1 MVYELQGVQNSG
13 LLILCFFVAYIF
25 AILFATTFHE
35 FAHAYAAHK
44 CGDDTAKLMGRM
56 SLNPFKH
63 IDFLGAILFVF
74 FGFGWAKPV
83 PINPV
88 RFRNYKKGLFWTSI
102 AGVLANIILAIV
114 CSFVAFWFNKIQ
126 DLNYFYYFMH
136 LLFSYSAL
144 INISFALFN
153 ILPIYPLDGFN
164 AIASFSKYDNKYV
177 NFMRQYGYIVLMVL
191 LLTGLFNYVYIYV
204 VQNAIFGLNSLWGL
218 IFG

>member
-1 MVYELQGVQNSG
+1 MIYEMQGVQNSG
-13 LLILCFFVAYIF
+13 LLILCVFLAYVF

-63 IDFLGAILFVF
+63 IDFLGAVLFVF

-83 PINPV
+83 PINPS
-88 RFRNYKKGLFWTSI
+88 RFHNYKKGLFWTSV
-102 AGVLANIILAIV
+102 AGVFANIILAVV
-114 CSFVAFWFNKIQ
+114 CSFVAFWFAKIH
-126 DLNYFYYFMH
+126 DLNYFYHFLY

-164 AIASFSKYDNKYV
+164 AIAAFSKYDNKYV

-204 VQNAIFGLNSLWGL
+204 VQNAIFGLGSLWGL

>member
-1 MVYELQGVQNSG
+1 MINELQGVQNSG
-13 LLILCFFVAYIF
+13 LLIVCLFLAYVI

-44 CGDDTAKLMGRM
+44 CGDDTAKLLGRM

-63 IDFLGAILFVF
+63 IDFLGAVLFVF

-114 CSFVAFWFNKIQ
+114 SSFILFWFAKIAH
-126 DLNYFYYFMH
+126 LNYFYYFMY
-136 LLFSYSAL
+136 LLFSYSAML
-144 INISFALFN
+144 NISFALFN
-153 ILPIYPLDGFN
+153 LLPIYPLDGFN
-164 AIASFSKYDNKYV
+164 AVASFSKYDNKFV

-204 VQNAIFGLNSLWGL
+204 VQNAVFGLNTLWGL